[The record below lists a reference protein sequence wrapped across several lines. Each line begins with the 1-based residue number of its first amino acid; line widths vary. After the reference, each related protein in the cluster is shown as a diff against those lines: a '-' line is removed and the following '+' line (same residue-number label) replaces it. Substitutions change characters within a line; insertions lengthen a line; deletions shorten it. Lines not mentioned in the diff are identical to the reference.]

1 MISTRSFIVATA
13 AGSLGW
19 LATQKVREQVPGAM
33 GFAIAALAGMVV
45 ETTASRWLEQ
55 NI

>member
-1 MISTRSFIVATA
+1 MISTRSFVIATL

-33 GFAIAALAGMVV
+33 GFALAAFAGVLV
-45 ETTASRWLEQ
+45 ETTASQWLEQ
-55 NI
+55 NV

>member
-1 MISTRSFIVATA
+1 MLSIRSFIIATA

-19 LATQKVREQVPGAM
+19 LATQKVREQVPGVM
-33 GFAIAALAGMVV
+33 GFALAALAGMAV

-55 NI
+55 NV